1 MNKTFIILV
10 SFLVL
15 QSCKQTKI
23 DYLKKNRFDL
33 TSNDFDFPQKDFNII
48 GFGAYH
54 GSAETENVELKLLQS
69 LTPKGTIKYY
79 TVKDALSTEILRGT
93 ISSGK
98 GGSRRATDKEM
109 MEVTLDEYW
118 NYNALRNVGWSVF
131 FTSSG
136 QSLEFLDK
144 ADAEEYIERKRL
156 NDVSDQYMSK
166 GGGVGKEKKLSKALI
181 VKILKAKGYKKAV
194 GKTVRT
200 PSNKRGYSYGNDV
213 QYKFEESYI
222 ISADNYAISIEQV
235 GGHNWNENYLAE
247 ICDVL
252 IENGIKCKNEIS
264 YLSIIKSDW
273 LIDDGLSSKMAK
285 GGSLDNIKLLA
296 PNGNPSNLTPE
307 QYSLVRTDAFKKWFG
322 DWENDPENSSK
333 VIDKNGEPLQQSHF
347 TNAKFTK
354 FKNKESGFHFGDKSI
369 KGDLSIAKGG
379 DLYEELVVFLN
390 IRNPLRVKDSHRFD
404 PSILIEQLSN
414 DNVISSEQYDKLSED
429 LYDVE
434 ENLTEDES
442 YDDWALTNKQS
453 DILIKVLNGLGYD
466 GLIYENKFDSQ
477 DSKLAY
483 LIDEDSSQIYVRNN
497 DGIFVGDVVL
507 ESESSKR
514 AIINFVSH
522 NGNLYV
528 IEEDNGEELTELNK
542 KRIKEIIDLGGF
554 VKVLNSPKTYTD
566 VDLFLGQKSFL
577 DSWVAFEPNQIK
589 LADGKNTKFDGGKP
603 DIRFDDGG
611 EVTESNNFKKWFG
624 DSKVV
629 DKEGN
634 PLVVYHGTDKEFNVF
649 DENIGKKWAN
659 KFGFFFTIDRDFAEM
674 YGDKTMPVYLSL
686 SNPKKI
692 SYDKFDGYRMK
703 HHGDNEW
710 WNSLRKDIE
719 KDGYDGIIINQKT
732 ENFGELE
739 VKSGGFYI
747 AFRPNQ
753 IKLAD
758 GKNTKFDVDNPD
770 IRFED
775 GGYVKTSSW
784 FKGELSFLN
793 W

>member
-1 MNKTFIILV
+1 MKNKKQMNIVFTDEFFEDGKKEH
-10 SFLVL
+10 SFNDEVVDYSIYSEMDDLEINGNSAFVIANDVENKKL
-15 QSCKQTKI
+15 IVEYVDSGEMETI
-23 DYLKKNRFDL
+23 DYSKPIYK
-33 TSNDFDFPQKDFNII
+33 SKD
-48 GFGAYH
+48 
-54 GSAETENVELKLLQS
+54 STPKS
-69 LTPKGTIKYY
+69 KDLTPKGTIKYY

-434 ENLTEDES
+434 ENLTE
-442 YDDWALTNKQS
+442 
-453 DILIKVLNGLGYD
+453 
-466 GLIYENKFDSQ
+466 ENEIEVIRIS
-477 DSKLAY
+477 
-483 LIDEDSSQIYVRNN
+483 
-497 DGIFVGDVVL
+497 
-507 ESESSKR
+507 
-514 AIINFVSH
+514 IN
-522 NGNLYV
+522 
-528 IEEDNGEELTELNK
+528 
-542 KRIKEIIDLGGF
+542 
-554 VKVLNSPKTYTD
+554 
-566 VDLFLGQKSFL
+566 
-577 DSWVAFEPNQIK
+577 
-589 LADGKNTKFDGGKP
+589 
-603 DIRFDDGG
+603 
-611 EVTESNNFKKWFG
+611 
-624 DSKVV
+624 
-629 DKEGN
+629 
-634 PLVVYHGTDKEFNVF
+634 
-649 DENIGKKWAN
+649 
-659 KFGFFFTIDRDFAEM
+659 
-674 YGDKTMPVYLSL
+674 
-686 SNPKKI
+686 
-692 SYDKFDGYRMK
+692 
-703 HHGDNEW
+703 
-710 WNSLRKDIE
+710 
-719 KDGYDGIIINQKT
+719 
-732 ENFGELE
+732 
-739 VKSGGFYI
+739 
-747 AFRPNQ
+747 
-753 IKLAD
+753 
-758 GKNTKFDVDNPD
+758 
-770 IRFED
+770 
-775 GGYVKTSSW
+775 
-784 FKGELSFLN
+784 
-793 W
+793 